1 MCRTK
6 KNKEKSKS
14 RPEEIIV
21 ERVKLRRQKADN
33 EDLSDMLTLEGDE
46 EVKEGTGLKILTPNK
61 ILSRLPILLP
71 QIKSG
76 DNSCKLKNENKQMLY
91 LLYQHNKITIKVYN
105 NLFKSL

>member
-33 EDLSDMLTLEGDE
+33 EDLSDMLTLEQD
-46 EVKEGTGLKILTPNK
+46 
-61 ILSRLPILLP
+61 
-71 QIKSG
+71 
-76 DNSCKLKNENKQMLY
+76 
-91 LLYQHNKITIKVYN
+91 
-105 NLFKSL
+105 